1 MGSLQEGHCQVSGLG
16 LFVPSSSAIT
26 RSRSGASSAWP
37 RTMLMSAWSGG
48 TSRARLP
55 SAAGST
61 SKVSGLEQGFGLA
74 SVLLYALGEGGLE
87 RRGNGSREGRRRCH
101 DVCAYAGRAQPE
113 RRLGRGHPASK
124 GQALCCPFP
133 EQW

>member
-1 MGSLQEGHCQVSGLG
+1 MGGRWVPSRRGEPGLG
-16 LFVPSSSAIT
+16 LLALGHHAVKE
-26 RSRSGASSAWP
+26 RRQQRMASDDADVGMV
-37 RTMLMSAWSGG
+37 R
-48 TSRARLP
+48 RHIE
-55 SAAGST
+55 SAAAFGRST
-61 SKVSGLEQGFGLA
+61 SKVSGLEQGFCFV